1 MKKLFLLLLII
12 TASCRPVKTVTE
24 YREVVRVDTF
34 KTIRTEKIF
43 QAVHDTLTIENPCDS
58 SGILSTFYSKIRIPQ
73 GQVIIRSVRGKIQA
87 TVDVDSIAHVYEKKY
102 SSQIK
107 SNIVYKDKEIIKY
120 KIPFWAIMIIAIQSI
135 IILGYA
141 YLKLYLKILP

>member
-12 TASCRPVKTVTE
+12 TASCRPTKTVTE

-73 GQVIIRSVRGKIQA
+73 GQVIIRTVRGKIQA
-87 TVDVDSIAHVYEKKY
+87 TVDVDSIASVYEKKY
-102 SSQIK
+102 ASQK
-107 SNIVYKDKEIIKY
+107 NSNVEYKYKEVTKY
-120 KIPFWAIMIIAIQSI
+120 KIPFWAILVIAIESI
-135 IILGYA
+135 IIGGYV
-141 YLKLYLKILP
+141 YIKFFIKI